1 MLKKTI
7 TFIDFDGVSRTEDHY
22 FNLTKA
28 EITEMEL
35 SKDGGL
41 TTVINRIISEKN
53 MPALAASFKEILKRT
68 YGRKSDDG
76 RRFMKSEEIWK
87 EFEESGAYDVFFM
100 ELIQNAGKAIDFIN
114 GVIPKDLADKLAK
127 EGAMNAVAVTSG
139 G

>member
-7 TFIDFDGVSRTEDHY
+7 TFTDFDGVSRTEDHY

-35 SKDGGL
+35 SKNGGL

-127 EGAMNAVAVTSG
+127 EGAPDAVAVASG

>member
-127 EGAMNAVAVTSG
+127 EGAPNAVAVASG

>member
-7 TFIDFDGVSRTEDHY
+7 TFTDFDGVSRTEDHY

-87 EFEESGAYDVFFM
+87 EFEESGAYDAFFM

-127 EGAMNAVAVTSG
+127 EGAPDAVAVASG

>member
-7 TFIDFDGVSRTEDHY
+7 TFTDFDGVSRTEDHY

-127 EGAMNAVAVTSG
+127 EGAPDAVAVASG